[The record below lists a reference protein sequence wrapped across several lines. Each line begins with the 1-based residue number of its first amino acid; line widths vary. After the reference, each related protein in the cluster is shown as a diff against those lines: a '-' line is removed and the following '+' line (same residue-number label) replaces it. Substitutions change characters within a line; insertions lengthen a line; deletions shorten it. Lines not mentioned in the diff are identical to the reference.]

1 MLALMQPKV
10 SVVISFYN
18 GADFICEA
26 LASVLA
32 QTLTDWELILVD
44 DGSTDA
50 SSGIAKDLA
59 RSDPRVRYVTHA
71 ERSNRGLANSRVLG
85 SDCASG
91 EYLLFLDHDDILDDD
106 ALQRLADLLDARPQ
120 AAAVFAATRFWQW
133 TPRGKS
139 QRRTQS
145 FRPLRTGMVPG
156 RTFLRYLV
164 SSDEHHPH
172 VCSTMYRRMEF
183 LVARDSAPT
192 CHSLYE
198 DTALLIKVLARHD
211 VCLLD
216 EPVSTYRMSP
226 GSRSDILPHD
236 YAEFLRW
243 AMREIPLTALSR
255 AIVLRELLV
264 FQIVRFLSR
273 VKHRRRVSAAAGG

>member
-106 ALQRLADLLDARPQ
+106 ALQRLADLLDAHPR

-133 TPRGKS
+133 PSSRKS

-145 FRPLRTGMVPG
+145 YWPLRTGMVAG

-172 VCSTMYRRMEF
+172 VCSTMYRLREF
-183 LVARDSAPT
+183 IALRNSAST
-192 CHSLYE
+192 WHGMYE
-198 DTALLIKVLARHD
+198 DTALLMKLTVNHD
-211 VCLLD
+211 IYLLD
-216 EPVSTYRMSP
+216 DAVSDYRISPNSMSFKAPRDYP
-226 GSRSDILPHD
+226 G
-236 YAEFLRW
+236 FLRW
-243 AMREIPLTALSR
+243 AARELPLDTVSR
-255 AIVLRELLV
+255 AVVYWRIMSFQSRSLVARLRPRPRVLNLGR
-264 FQIVRFLSR
+264 
-273 VKHRRRVSAAAGG
+273 